1 MKKILQL
8 IIICLFILTFISCI
22 FIFGMSFNEN
32 NKESIKENTEVNYY
46 ELTYIAY
53 GDSITY
59 GVDGVNG
66 NRMDNPYP
74 TLVAERLGL
83 KSYSNNGVSGATF
96 CSNTLNRTNMTANI
110 LASKEK
116 ADIISVMLGVNDFIA
131 NLPLGAPSDKTNS
144 TIYGS
149 LYLIC
154 EHFKAYYD
162 DSFVF
167 FMTPFPYKNGTTK
180 NTQGYLLKEVSEA
193 IKYMAEKYNYPVLDM
208 FNNSSYELEMN
219 SGSGDGL
226 HPSQE
231 YFNKYGAPKIV
242 SFIKKNYVK

>member
-1 MKKILQL
+1 MKKILNTL
-8 IIICLFILTFISCI
+8 VICLSILTCISCI
-22 FIFGMSFNEN
+22 FVFGNTIVKN
-32 NKESIKENTEVNYY
+32 DKEIEKETVEVNYG
-46 ELTYIAY
+46 ELTYIAW

-66 NRMDNPYP
+66 GRMTNPYP

-83 KSYSNNGVSGATF
+83 KSYSNKGVSGATF

-110 LASKEK
+110 LASKEQ
-116 ADIISVMLGVNDFIA
+116 ADIVSVMLGVNDFAA
-131 NLPLGAPSDKTNS
+131 NLPLGKSGDKTNS

-154 EHFKAYYD
+154 EHFKAFYD

-180 NTQGYLLKEVSEA
+180 NTQGYLLKDVAEA
-193 IKYMAEKYNYPVLDM
+193 IKYMAEKYDYPVLDM

-226 HPSQE
+226 HPSQQ